1 MAPLNWLLLAFQ
13 LIMRKK
19 IIYFWLLESVSHVDP
34 VQGSVDDGAE
44 ALVDEDVALSGT
56 VLLRGTVLLA
66 KLQHVNPIPKMSN
79 IAPIFFHFSLPV

>member
-13 LIMRKK
+13 KIIRKK

-34 VQGSVDDGAE
+34 VQGSVD
-44 ALVDEDVALSGT
+44 EDVALS
-56 VLLRGTVLLA
+56 GTVLLA

-79 IAPIFFHFSLPV
+79 IAPIFFIFLSLFNVYNSR